1 MSAESADALDG
12 GRVASDVAMAA
23 KLFAAYDRSADGFID
38 RDEVLA
44 FFSKVVAPGALLR
57 QLKVESIEA
66 AAEAMLKRVDADG
79 DGRIRCTSDP
89 RIPFPSIR
97 ASPFHPRPAARA
109 PNACRTAGP
118 TPS

>member
-44 FFSKVVAPGALLR
+44 FFSKLVAPGALLR
-57 QLKVESIEA
+57 QLKVETIEA
-66 AAEAMLKRVDADG
+66 AAEALLKRADADG
-79 DGRIRCTSDP
+79 DGRIRCCLLYTSPSP
-89 RIPFPSIR
+89 RDR
-97 ASPFHPRPAARA
+97 
-109 PNACRTAGP
+109 G
-118 TPS
+118 